1 MNNNTNTNSKNNN
14 ENTTNR
20 AEIENDE
27 LTMEELEAVSGGT
40 GKNIYGLKT
49 AKKRIEK

>member
-1 MNNNTNTNSKNNN
+1 MKNNTDNAKKNPERKSKQPKF
-14 ENTTNR
+14 EK
-20 AEIENDE
+20 DE

-49 AKKRIEK
+49 AKKRVGK

>member
-1 MNNNTNTNSKNNN
+1 MKNNSDNAKKNPEKNSKQPNL
-14 ENTTNR
+14 
-20 AEIENDE
+20 ENDE